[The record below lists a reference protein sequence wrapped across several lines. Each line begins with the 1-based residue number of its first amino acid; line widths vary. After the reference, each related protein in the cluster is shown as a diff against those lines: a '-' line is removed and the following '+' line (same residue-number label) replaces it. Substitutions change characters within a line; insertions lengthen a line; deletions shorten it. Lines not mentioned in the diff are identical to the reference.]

1 MALIDNQ
8 TQTMH
13 QALINALSTS
23 DSIDIEVGYFYFSGF
38 ELLAKE
44 LKDKKVR
51 ILVGKQ
57 IDPNAVPKIIAMQQK
72 TGKSVDFDRFQPQ
85 DTYTSR
91 SEQKSDYFKG
101 FTRLFNETQV
111 FDDPKSQ
118 EAYKIFEQKIIDGT
132 LQIKLTNTDE
142 HGKIYLVHNA
152 PNFNQGGD
160 FPGTRFLGSSNLT
173 YNGLIEQGE
182 LNDSSRDKQVFLDG
196 CAKFESMWKDAQ
208 NIDIATP
215 ENNDEFKDVVKKLW
229 IKDRKSVV

>member
-85 DTYTSR
+85 DTYSSR
-91 SEQKSDYFKG
+91 SEQK
-101 FTRLFNETQV
+101 
-111 FDDPKSQ
+111 
-118 EAYKIFEQKIIDGT
+118 
-132 LQIKLTNTDE
+132 
-142 HGKIYLVHNA
+142 
-152 PNFNQGGD
+152 
-160 FPGTRFLGSSNLT
+160 
-173 YNGLIEQGE
+173 
-182 LNDSSRDKQVFLDG
+182 
-196 CAKFESMWKDAQ
+196 
-208 NIDIATP
+208 
-215 ENNDEFKDVVKKLW
+215 
-229 IKDRKSVV
+229 

>member
-72 TGKSVDFDRFQPQ
+72 TGKSVDFDRLQPQ
-85 DTYTSR
+85 DTY
-91 SEQKSDYFKG
+91 
-101 FTRLFNETQV
+101 
-111 FDDPKSQ
+111 
-118 EAYKIFEQKIIDGT
+118 
-132 LQIKLTNTDE
+132 
-142 HGKIYLVHNA
+142 
-152 PNFNQGGD
+152 
-160 FPGTRFLGSSNLT
+160 SS
-173 YNGLIEQGE
+173 I
-182 LNDSSRDKQVFLDG
+182 
-196 CAKFESMWKDAQ
+196 
-208 NIDIATP
+208 
-215 ENNDEFKDVVKKLW
+215 
-229 IKDRKSVV
+229 